1 MRALTVNPVLRREL
15 LERWRGRRTFLVLTA
30 YVATLALLMQLLW
43 WWANERIEEQTRFG
57 DMLDFTVAPT
67 LGRFLFDNLLGFVLL
82 LVLFIAPGYAAAQIA
97 GERERR
103 TLSLLQV
110 TLVRPWSIAFGKLAA
125 SVAWLLLLIVAA
137 LPFGAATFFLGGVDV
152 GDLLRGALAIIV
164 LAVSI
169 AAISLGIS
177 SFARRTTA
185 AVITT
190 YGLILIL
197 TLGTGFAHLIETSV
211 RELNFT
217 GARPYA
223 LHFNPFYG
231 VADAADA
238 PANLYAGGELPTL
251 LSPFATQL
259 PFGGGGNVAVFDRTM
274 LEFEARAEE
283 FGGFGGF
290 GFDAPFPIP
299 EPVPVPGIAE
309 QPPPRSVWWRVL
321 ALYVGLGTIGFVV
334 AARRLRPDRVPP
346 RYRRRVRGDDGS
358 LIEPLP
364 DTGADVITR
373 DPEDA
378 P

>member
-30 YVATLALLMQLLW
+30 YVTTLAVLMQLLW
-43 WWANERIEEQTRFG
+43 WWANDRIEEQARFG
-57 DMLDFTVAPT
+57 GSLDFTVAPT
-67 LGRFLFDNLLGFVLL
+67 MGRFLFDNLLGFVLL

-152 GDLLRGALAIIV
+152 GDLARGALTIVV

-169 AAISLGIS
+169 AAVSLGIS

-190 YGLILIL
+190 YGLILFL
-197 TLGTGFAHLIETSV
+197 TLGTGFGHLIETSV

-217 GARPYA
+217 GARPYV
-223 LHFNPFYG
+223 LHLNPFYG

-238 PANLYAGGELPTL
+238 PSGLYAGGELPTL

-259 PFGGGGNVAVFDRTM
+259 PFGDGAAMAERAFI
-274 LEFEARAEE
+274 EFEPS
-283 FGGFGGF
+283 FGGF
-290 GFDAPFPIP
+290 GFEGEPMPFDGPFPLD
-299 EPVPVPGIAE
+299 
-309 QPPPRSVWWRVL
+309 PPRVADDVTRSVWWRVL
-321 ALYVGLGTIGFVV
+321 AIYLGFGTIGFVI

-346 RYRRRVRGDDGS
+346 RYRRRVRGEDGTM
-358 LIEPLP
+358 IEPLP
-364 DTGADVITR
+364 DTDAAFGEGAHA
-373 DPEDA
+373 EGSS
-378 P
+378 